1 MGAMK
6 PVAESD
12 GVTIH
17 CPADGRYAFY
27 NSPYPA
33 HRLMTGIDVY
43 PDAPFG
49 GSTPSPVE
57 GTVVEVRRVK
67 APASRLFESP
77 GYDTVTIIRSR
88 EATERV
94 VKLLHVDTIVEEG
107 DDVGIGQGLGPLIR
121 SGYFGQHTFPH
132 VHIEVRPPDDPL
144 RVRGSYHIESI
155 FPPGELTPLDAMRGV
170 VVASR
175 PEYALIQL
183 ESTRAV
189 GVAADIGGVIGI
201 LDGGIPLYGWFGA
214 HYQKT
219 PKTNSIKL
227 LGKTIGQITKTN
239 KNTCIAQCVKF
250 EITLDETPVNVFF
263 FLRLNGRPQIAVTS
277 RETGLH
283 LEPSSEVE
291 LHVVAPADA

>member
-33 HRLMTGIDVY
+33 HMLMTGIDVY
-43 PDAPFG
+43 PDAPFDG
-49 GSTPSPVE
+49 AAPSPIE
-57 GTVVEVRRVK
+57 GRVVEVRRVK
-67 APASRLFESP
+67 APTSPLFESP
-77 GYDTVTIIRSR
+77 GYDPVTIIRSR
-88 EATERV
+88 ESIGRV

-107 DDVGIGQGLGPLIR
+107 DDVGVGQGLGPLIR
-121 SGYFGQHTFPH
+121 SGYFGQHTPPH

-144 RVRGSYHIESI
+144 RVRGGCHIESI
-155 FPPGELTPLDAMRGV
+155 LPPGELTPLEEMRGV

-183 ESTRAV
+183 ESTRAI
-189 GVAADIGGVIGI
+189 GVAADIGGVTGI

-214 HYQKT
+214 HYHKP
-219 PKTNSIKL
+219 PKTKSIKL

-250 EITLDETPVNVFF
+250 ETRLDETPVNVFF
-263 FLRLNGRPQIAVTS
+263 FLRPDGRPQIAATS

-283 LEPSSEVE
+283 LEPSSEVV
-291 LHVVAPADA
+291 LRVVAPINA